1 MSSMP
6 KRAMVLAAG
15 LGLRM
20 RPITLDMPKP
30 LIRVGG
36 RTLLDHALDRLEA
49 AGVEQVVV
57 NAHWL
62 ADKIA
67 AHLEANPR
75 PGLKMLLSREDTQL
89 ETGGGVRHA
98 LPLLGDGPF
107 FVVNADIV
115 WLDGPVPTLRRLADA
130 WNPEVMDALLLVTP
144 TATSIGYDGRGDYQ
158 MDPDGRLT
166 QGGPA
171 DVSPFV
177 MAGVSIMTASSYADT
192 PAGAFSNLAL
202 WQRAEAA
209 RRLFGVRHEGNWYHV
224 GTPAAVPL
232 VDSHLRDPA
241 SREVHP

>member
-20 RPITLDMPKP
+20 RPITLDLPKP
-30 LIRVGG
+30 LVRVGG

-49 AGVEQVVV
+49 AGVEEVVV

-67 AHLEANPR
+67 SHLESNPR
-75 PGLKMLLSREDTQL
+75 ADLKITLSREDTQL

-115 WLDGPVPTLRRLADA
+115 WLDGPVPALRRLADA
-130 WNPEVMDALLLVTP
+130 WNPDVMDALLLVTP

-177 MAGVSIMTASSYADT
+177 MAGVSIMTAACYADA
-192 PAGAFSNLAL
+192 PDGAFSNLAL

-209 RRLFGVRHEGNWYHV
+209 GRLYGVRHEGNWYHV